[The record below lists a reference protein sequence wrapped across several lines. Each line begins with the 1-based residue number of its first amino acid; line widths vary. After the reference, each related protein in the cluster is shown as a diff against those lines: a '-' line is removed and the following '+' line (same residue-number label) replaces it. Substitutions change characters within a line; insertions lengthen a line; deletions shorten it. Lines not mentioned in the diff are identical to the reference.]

1 MKSKGAKDITELT
14 DEEIL
19 KNVKLTKSV
28 LISFSVIFVLLLA
41 ICFYITVTKGFG
53 VFSVLPLTFFPILVT
68 NIIIHRKMAD
78 EAKKRNLV

>member
-1 MKSKGAKDITELT
+1 MKSKGIKDPSELT

-28 LISFSVIFVLLLA
+28 LISFSAIFVLLLA
-41 ICFYITVTKGFG
+41 TCLYITFTKGFG

-68 NIIIHRKMAD
+68 NIITHRKMND
-78 EAKKRNLV
+78 EAKKRNLI

>member
-1 MKSKGAKDITELT
+1 MNSKGSKDLSELS
-14 DEEIL
+14 DEEVL

-28 LISFSVIFVLLLA
+28 LISFSVIFILLL
-41 ICFYITVTKGFG
+41 CVCLFLTVTKGFS

-68 NIIIHRKMAD
+68 NIITHRKMSD